1 MVSKAENARRTLSE
15 AWEMIKK
22 ETSLRK
28 RERPM
33 EKSKLPN
40 IDSLSNEAAP
50 AARIHKRLTDGLA
63 GPTHTPGLLTV
74 SALEKPLKIFSHDD
88 SKAAPPHA
96 RTLPRVAISL
106 TRSAAEPR
114 GLDSAPSP

>member
-22 ETSLRK
+22 ETSIRK

-63 GPTHTPGLLTV
+63 GPTNTPALLTV
-74 SALEKPLKIFSHDD
+74 SAPQITKNPFSSFSLE
-88 SKAAPPHA
+88 A
-96 RTLPRVAISL
+96 
-106 TRSAAEPR
+106 RSAHTASR
-114 GLDSAPSP
+114 